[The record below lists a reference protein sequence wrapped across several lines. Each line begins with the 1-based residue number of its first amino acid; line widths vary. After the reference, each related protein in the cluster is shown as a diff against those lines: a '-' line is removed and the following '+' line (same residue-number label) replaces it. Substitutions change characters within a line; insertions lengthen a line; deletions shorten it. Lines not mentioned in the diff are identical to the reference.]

1 MINKEERIVIR
12 ITKEEEV
19 ESREKYNNILVL
31 SSAKLDY
38 LLLIT

>member
-19 ESREKYNNILVL
+19 ERNNNILVV

-38 LLLIT
+38 LLLI